1 MKMDLNQQ
9 KQEARSE
16 DGNANSALLDNLNK
30 DIGVRQMKDDYIY
43 TPSTTDITIRWR
55 KLYNYIPASEQ
66 PYYQA
71 KWKQFKELMS
81 RTLDDVNAEKPLE
94 IYPFKWKRK
103 NDR

>member
-1 MKMDLNQQ
+1 MKMALNQQ

-71 KWKQFKELMS
+71 KWKQFRELMS

>member
-1 MKMDLNQQ
+1 MD
-9 KQEARSE
+9 KEY
-16 DGNANSALLDNLNK
+16 
-30 DIGVRQMKDDYIY
+30 VY
-43 TPSTTDITIRWR
+43 TPSTTNIEIRWR

-71 KWKQFKELMS
+71 KWKQFRELMS
-81 RTLDDVNAEKPLE
+81 RTLDDLNAEKPLE

>member
-1 MKMDLNQQ
+1 M
-9 KQEARSE
+9 
-16 DGNANSALLDNLNK
+16 LDNLNK

-71 KWKQFKELMS
+71 KWKQFRELMS

>member
-16 DGNANSALLDNLNK
+16 DGNANSVLLDNLNK

-71 KWKQFKELMS
+71 KWKQFRELMS

>member
-71 KWKQFKELMS
+71 KWKQFRELMS

>member
-1 MKMDLNQQ
+1 MD
-9 KQEARSE
+9 KEY
-16 DGNANSALLDNLNK
+16 
-30 DIGVRQMKDDYIY
+30 VY
-43 TPSTTDITIRWR
+43 TPSTTNIEIRWR

-71 KWKQFKELMS
+71 KWKQFRELMS
-81 RTLDDVNAEKPLE
+81 RTLDDVNPEKPLE